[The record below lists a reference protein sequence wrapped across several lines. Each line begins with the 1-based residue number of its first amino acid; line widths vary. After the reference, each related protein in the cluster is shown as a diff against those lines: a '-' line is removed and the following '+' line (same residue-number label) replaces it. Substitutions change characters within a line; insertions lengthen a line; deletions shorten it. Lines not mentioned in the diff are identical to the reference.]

1 MAQRA
6 KSGGALDLCLT
17 LTVSIVYGCSLPSSM
32 LIRQKKTKP
41 KQCILGFLFKVHK
54 GESARAQGNAARPT
68 IRPLFIL
75 FLLLD
80 ILTICKRFRNASN
93 VLMLTIQSAHYSLT
107 YYWNILP
114 IMLLWMGLWMF
125 KSYLAQLAKHTTI
138 IWDTVDTQ
146 FSHSCT
152 PLASF
157 KEQR

>member
-1 MAQRA
+1 MLAQRA

-93 VLMLTIQSAHYSLT
+93 VLNVDYPISSLLI
-107 YYWNILP
+107 NILLEYITHHASVNGTMNVQKLSCP
-114 IMLLWMGLWMF
+114 ISKTYNNNLG
-125 KSYLAQLAKHTTI
+125 
-138 IWDTVDTQ
+138 
-146 FSHSCT
+146 HS
-152 PLASF
+152 
-157 KEQR
+157 